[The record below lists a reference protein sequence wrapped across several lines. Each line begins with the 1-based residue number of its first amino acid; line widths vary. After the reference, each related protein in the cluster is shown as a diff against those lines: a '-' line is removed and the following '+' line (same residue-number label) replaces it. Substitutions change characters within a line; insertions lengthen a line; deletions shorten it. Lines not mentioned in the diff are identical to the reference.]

1 MSRLSA
7 IVATIVAACSLVT
20 AQEKVAFRF
29 TGSLFAEEEVVVFGH
44 TLDPA
49 DLVTGHVVY
58 RTGVECTVP
67 LGNCENCAGYP
78 VDLVSGFSMTVGG
91 LELRYDSYAVA
102 VYNDV
107 PGFDPEFP
115 EDSLR
120 FGRNQDGPATYERRL
135 IVNGVPH
142 PIGFMDLSL
151 WGVPSTFTSVGLPND
166 PQPNDFFVGYLMIDD
181 GTGIPAEETE
191 QRFTGFVGGIID
203 AFTMERFA
211 VDAGDYFLD
220 SEISWE
226 DYNVWRSDIGLAS
239 SSSADGN
246 RDGIVDA
253 ADYTIWRDAL
263 ESPPLVVPEPSSIGY
278 VLFALVMAAAPRNVT
293 DAR

>member
-1 MSRLSA
+1 MSRLLA
-7 IVATIVAACSLVT
+7 IAAMIAAACSLVT
-20 AQEKVAFRF
+20 AQEIVAFRY
-29 TGSLFAEEEVVVFGH
+29 TGALFNEMQVFGH
-44 TLDPA
+44 TIGPN
-49 DLVTGHVVY
+49 DLISGHIAY
-58 RTGVECTVP
+58 RTDVASTVP
-67 LGNCENCAGYP
+67 LGSCQNCAGYP

-115 EDSLR
+115 EDALR
-120 FGRNQDGPATYERRL
+120 FDRNQDGPATYERRL

-142 PIGFMDLSL
+142 PIGFVDITLS
-151 WGVPSTFTSVGLPND
+151 GVSSTITSTELPND
-166 PQPNDFFVGYLMIDD
+166 PQPSDFFIGYLMIDD
-181 GTGIPAEETE
+181 GTGIPTGETE

-203 AFTMERFA
+203 VFGMERFA

-226 DYNVWRSDIGLAS
+226 DYSVWRSDFGLGT

-253 ADYTIWRDAL
+253 ADYTIWRDAM
-263 ESPPLVVPEPSSIGY
+263 ESPSTGVPEPSSIGY
-278 VLFALVMAAAPRNVT
+278 ALFALVMVAAPRSIS
-293 DAR
+293 DAC